1 MTMLVPGQVYQTTY
15 TVYDLDT
22 APSTVALTI
31 TKPDGTSE
39 DPVPVIGPPA
49 QSGRDYTYSYDYTL
63 PSAGLYG
70 FTWATAGP
78 GTGRPTDWITCTEYR
93 SIISLADAREYLDL
107 RDTSR
112 DEVLLAKLNAITRLI
127 ERRIGSC
134 VVRQVTGE
142 HIPGNCQRALRL
154 PSGPVP
160 AADSVTSVASLYPG
174 GPSWG
179 KTDLVVT
186 PATGTVRRADGHR
199 FWAGPW
205 TWTGTAGRL
214 AIPADV
220 TEGAFMAL
228 FDLWAEQRG
237 VSADSLEPS
246 MEEVTEY
253 ETAVPPGWQLPPR
266 VLQLLDGEK
275 LLTGFA

>member
-15 TVYDLDT
+15 TVYDVNT
-22 APSTVALTI
+22 SPSEI
-31 TKPDGTSE
+31 TLVITQPDGTAV
-39 DPVPVIGPPA
+39 DPPPTIGAPA
-49 QSGRDYTYSYDYTL
+49 VDGKNYTYSYDYTL
-63 PSAGLYG
+63 PAAGPYG
-70 FTWATAGP
+70 FTWSTTGP
-78 GTGRPTDWITCTEYR
+78 GTSRPTDWITCTEYR
-93 SIISLADAREYLDL
+93 SILSLADAREYLDI

-127 ERRIGSC
+127 ERRIGTC
-134 VVRQVTGE
+134 VIRQVTAE
-142 HIPGNCQRALRL
+142 VIPGNCLRALHL

-160 AADSVTSVASLYPG
+160 AADSVTSIASLYPG
-174 GPSWG
+174 GPSWAAA
-179 KTDLVVT
+179 DLIVS

-205 TWTGTAGRL
+205 QWTGTAGRL
-214 AIPADV
+214 ATPPDV

-246 MEEVTEY
+246 MEEVTAY
-253 ETAVPPGWQLPPR
+253 ETAVPPGWRLPPR
-266 VLQLLDGEK
+266 VLQLIDGEK